1 LEIKKTRTAMKLH
14 IHPQVLYRI
23 PRFPLNATLA
33 DSWEELK
40 AAIALSSPEF
50 YGLIKDTTKKDLE
63 GLPPAT
69 QFSIWKY
76 FNRAKYRP
84 TPFAS
89 FAGVGLCEV
98 KPGNQPSNL
107 IIANEQILHT
117 YVDWPYK
124 DDVKIS
130 AASIAEQDLKLFA
143 NSSYYVIKNVIRYIS
158 FIDGQ
163 FQLSEISYY
172 ETVIAILQA
181 CAQPISYQQLIK
193 TLNEKG
199 HPLDDPIEFLDQL
212 IDLQLL
218 ITELHPNIIGQ
229 DYFQRIKHPAEQY
242 NEACI
247 LAERKLTSG
256 ALNENLFKDLQKLI
270 PILQELIPVPESTS
284 LQQFAGKFGQRFGS
298 EGIPLLQA
306 LDPETGIGYDD
317 LAQAGEG
324 EELVDKFAGKRAKA
338 NKSKNERSYD
348 QLKKALLAHVTQQIP
363 GTIPILR
370 LEQIQPDNT
379 GIIDPLPLPNT
390 FSLLCSVVDDLICI
404 DSIGN
409 VTANSMLG
417 RFTHT
422 GAAVTQ
428 TCRDLAELEQAANP
442 DVLFFDIAYIAE
454 KKIDNVSR
462 RNKIYP
468 LQLSIL
474 NYDTSATPLT
484 LDDITI
490 SALGSNLYLWS
501 KQYNK
506 RLIPRLSSAYNHTRS
521 DLALF
526 RLLCDLQSQGVQ
538 AGLTAAGL
546 QNLLPDAAY
555 YPRIQY
561 RNLILAPAKWKIN
574 AKDTGT
580 NTIGAYLQQIGAT
593 RYFKAGLADQT
604 LCFDLRSEADMH
616 AFGQYLKK
624 HKSIYIEEAFIPE
637 NSLIRDAN
645 EQPYN
650 AQLLMSLTHSE
661 VIYKSGIH
669 PQPETPDPNIQQ
681 IIPPGQDWLYWE
693 IYCHSQRS
701 DELLAGPIS
710 QFLEQYQNHIHK
722 WFFIR
727 YNENGDHIRFRVQ
740 MKHTKDGYYL
750 ISALTAL
757 LQDDIQSGTISELL
771 LKTYK
776 RETERYGW
784 ATMPAIESHFNAD
797 SAYILNLIPLQ
808 LSHNDKY
815 ALVINQ
821 ALSVK
826 ESQLF
831 DEKEFLYIT
840 NKFSDS
846 FNAEHYIETFDFK
859 ALNNAYKQYKG
870 HSPAE
875 LKAEQQHHYQT
886 FKKSLIHNLEQIKTI
901 KRRSLFSSLIHM
913 HVNRLFSSNQRV
925 HEMMIYYFLLKEL
938 HRAKATAPAALM
950 V

>member
-1 LEIKKTRTAMKLH
+1 MKLN

-50 YGLIKDTTKKDLE
+50 YGLIKDTAKDDLDR
-63 GLPPAT
+63 LPPAT
-69 QFSIWKY
+69 LFSIWKY

-107 IIANEQILHT
+107 LISDEQILHT
-117 YVDWPYK
+117 YVDWPHK
-124 DDVKIS
+124 EDVKIS
-130 AASIAEQDLKLFA
+130 AAIIAEQNLKLFA
-143 NSSYYVIKNVIRYIS
+143 NSSYYVIKDVIRYIS

-163 FQLSEISYY
+163 FQLSEIGYY
-172 ETVIAILQA
+172 ETVIAILQT
-181 CAQPISYQQLIK
+181 CAQPVSFTQLIQS
-193 TLNEKG
+193 LNEKG

-212 IDLQLL
+212 IELQLL

-229 DYFQRIKHPAEQY
+229 DYFQRIKHPVARY
-242 NEACI
+242 NDACI
-247 LAERKLTSG
+247 LAERKLVSG

-270 PILQELIPVPESTS
+270 PILQQLIPVPENIS
-284 LQQFAGKFGQRFGS
+284 LQQFASKFSQRFGT
-298 EGIPLLQA
+298 EEIPLLQA

-324 EELVDKFAGKRAKA
+324 EELVTKFAGKRAKA

-348 QLKKALLAHVTQQIP
+348 QLKKALLAQVTQQIP

-370 LEQIQPDNT
+370 LEQIQQETPEIT
-379 GIIDPLPLPNT
+379 EALPLPNT
-390 FSLLCSVVDDLICI
+390 FSLLCSIVDDLICI

-428 TCRDLAELEQAANP
+428 TCRNLAELEQAANP

-484 LDDITI
+484 LDDLTI
-490 SALGSNLYLWS
+490 SVLGSNLYLWS

-546 QNLLPDAAY
+546 QNLLPDGAY
-555 YPRIQY
+555 YPRMQY
-561 RNLILAPAKWKIN
+561 RNLILAPAKWKVN
-574 AKDTGT
+574 AKDIGT
-580 NTIGAYLQQIGAT
+580 NTIGAYLQQIGAS

-604 LCFDLRSEADMH
+604 LCFDLRSEADMY
-616 AFGQYLKK
+616 AFSQYLKK
-624 HKSIYIEEAFIPE
+624 HKNIYIEEAFIPE
-637 NSLIRDAN
+637 NSLIRDAKD
-645 EQPYN
+645 QPYY

-661 VIYKSGIH
+661 AIYKSGSH
-669 PQPETPDPNIQQ
+669 PLPESPDPKVQQ
-681 IIPPGQDWLYWE
+681 ITPPGQDWLYWE
-693 IYCHSQRS
+693 IYCHPQRS
-701 DELLAGPIS
+701 DELLANQIS
-710 QFLEQYQNHIHK
+710 QFLQQYRNHIHK

-727 YNENGDHIRFRVQ
+727 YSENGEHIRFRVQ
-740 MKHTKDGYYL
+740 MKHIKDGYYL
-750 ISALTAL
+750 ISALTGL

-784 ATMPAIESHFNAD
+784 ATMTEIENHFNTD
-797 SAYILNLIPLQ
+797 SAYILSLITNQ
-808 LSHNDKY
+808 LSPNGKY
-815 ALVINQ
+815 ALVINL
-821 ALSVK
+821 ALAVK
-826 ESQLF
+826 EAELF
-831 DEKEFLYIT
+831 DEKEFLYIV
-840 NKFSDS
+840 NKFSNS
-846 FNAEHYIETFDFK
+846 FNAEHHIETSDFK
-859 ALNNAYKQYKG
+859 ELNNAYKQYKV
-870 HSPAE
+870 HSPVE
-875 LKAEQQHHYQT
+875 LTSEQHHHYQT
-886 FKKSLIHNLEQIKTI
+886 FKKSFIYNLGQIKTI
-901 KRRSLFSSLIHM
+901 KRRSLFGSLIHM

-938 HRAKATAPAALM
+938 HRAKATATAVVM
-950 V
+950 E